1 MAKLTDE
8 EKAARRQAKK
18 EFEERRRE
26 EEKKDEALI
35 LATLRSILQDDRAT
49 PTEKLF
55 AIYILDDMKYYNHV
69 PHDAPFLKDKPDV
82 LARLRERYKAE
93 LAGDQASSIT

>member
-18 EFEERRRE
+18 EFEARRRE
-26 EEKKDEALI
+26 EEKQDEALI

-49 PTEKLF
+49 PTEKIF
-55 AIYILDDMKYYNHV
+55 AICALDSIKYYHIV
-69 PHDAPFLKDKPDV
+69 PDMAFLKDEPDV
-82 LARLRERYKAE
+82 LARLRERYKTE
-93 LAGDQASSIT
+93 LAGDQASSTT